1 MTNATP
7 AGPGDTDGSPA
18 GEQGA
23 AGPAEPRKPRK
34 IFLVVG
40 LVLAVVLAI
49 FLFTGL
55 GTSDGS
61 TGGGSGSGSGGGGGG
76 GGGGAPEAGSAV
88 PTFSRTNVGPTGG
101 SEVSVSAGGTDGRPT
116 VLLFFGNWCP
126 SCHQELPPLAA
137 AVRSQD
143 AAGGALS
150 DIRVVGVD
158 SEDKVSAAKGF
169 IHSAGVT
176 FPVAYDY
183 DTSVTSGLFYFT
195 GDPYAVFVKSDGKI
209 AQIVRGDV
217 LTPSSFTAD
226 ERALIPSGT

>member
-1 MTNATP
+1 MTDVTP
-7 AGPGDTDGSPA
+7 PPEEAPPPAPDPGAGPGP
-18 GEQGA
+18 GEV
-23 AGPAEPRKPRK
+23 RKPRK

-40 LVLAVVLAI
+40 VVLALILGI

-61 TGGGSGSGSGGGGGG
+61 TGSGSGSGSGS
-76 GGGGAPEAGSAV
+76 APDVGSRV
-88 PTFSRTNVGPTGG
+88 PSFTSRNVGPVGG
-101 SEVSVSAGGTDGRPT
+101 SSVSVSSSSGGKPT
-116 VLLFFGNWCP
+116 VLLFFGEWCP

-150 DIRVVGVD
+150 QIRVVGVD
-158 SEDKVSAAKGF
+158 SEDTVGNAKSF

-176 FPVAYDY
+176 FPVAYDPNV
-183 DTSVTSGLFYFT
+183 DITSGLFYFT
-195 GDPYAVFVKSDGKI
+195 GDPYAVFVRSDGRIAKI
-209 AQIVRGDV
+209 ERGAV
-217 LTPSSFTAD
+217 LTPSSFRAD